1 MTSKRDYYEVL
12 GVSRDA
18 SQEDIKKAYRKLAL
32 KYHPDVNPDKKEAEE
47 KFKEINE
54 AYEVLSDPEKRA
66 TYDRYGHAAFD
77 PTQGPGGFGA
87 GGFDFGGMGGF
98 EDLFDM
104 FFGTGTRGS
113 RRRGPTRG
121 LDREMELEIDLED
134 AVFGAEKEIQVSRL
148 ETCDTCNGSGAQPGT
163 EIKSC
168 PNCGGTGQV
177 RNVQST
183 PFGRF
188 ETVRTCPRCGGQGKV
203 IEKPCKKCGG
213 SGRARKTRK
222 VTLRIPAGV
231 DTGSRLRMAGEGE
244 PGQYGGPP
252 GDLYVYIT
260 VRPHKVFER
269 QGNDLVCE
277 VPISMVEAALGA
289 EITVPTI
296 EGEHKLTVPEGTQTG
311 TVFRIK
317 GKGVPNLRTHRR
329 GDELVKIRVKTP
341 TGLSERQR
349 ELLQEFAREEHR
361 EKELPKKE
369 KGFFDKFKDAFGG

>member
-1 MTSKRDYYEVL
+1 
-12 GVSRDA
+12 
-18 SQEDIKKAYRKLAL
+18 
-32 KYHPDVNPDKKEAEE
+32 
-47 KFKEINE
+47 
-54 AYEVLSDPEKRA
+54 
-66 TYDRYGHAAFD
+66 
-77 PTQGPGGFGA
+77 
-87 GGFDFGGMGGF
+87 
-98 EDLFDM
+98 
-104 FFGTGTRGS
+104 
-113 RRRGPTRG
+113 
-121 LDREMELEIDLED
+121 MELEIDLED

-188 ETVRTCPRCGGQGKV
+188 ETVRTCSRCGGQGKV

-213 SGRARKTRK
+213 SGRVRKTRK